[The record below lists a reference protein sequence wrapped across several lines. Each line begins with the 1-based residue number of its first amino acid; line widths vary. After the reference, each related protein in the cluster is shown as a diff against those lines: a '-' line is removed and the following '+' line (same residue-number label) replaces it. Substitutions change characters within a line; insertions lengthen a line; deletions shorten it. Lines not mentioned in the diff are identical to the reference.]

1 MPVWTCLSIPD
12 RFNYYI
18 KQPKLRSNF
27 NDPVSGG
34 IFMPLGIASCLLL
47 MGSEQ
52 PVDEFRQSFPVV
64 EIRIVVNE
72 VIRLDAPIHIVEGTV
87 LDEG

>member
-1 MPVWTCLSIPD
+1 
-12 RFNYYI
+12 
-18 KQPKLRSNF
+18 
-27 NDPVSGG
+27 
-34 IFMPLGIASCLLL
+34 MPLGIAPCLLL

-52 PVDEFRQSFPVV
+52 PVDEVRQSFPVV

>member
-34 IFMPLGIASCLLL
+34 IFMPLGIAPCLLL
-47 MGSEQ
+47 MGSEK
-52 PVDEFRQSFPVV
+52 PVDKLCQSFPVV
-64 EIRIVVNE
+64 EIRIVVDE
-72 VIRLDAPIHIVEGTV
+72 VIRLDTLVHIIEGAV
-87 LDEG
+87 LHEG